1 MAYGPSDL
9 MGDLIALVEKRWAS
23 VRDVEQV
30 GVALELSECRQQ
42 VLLYQELKRLI
53 RLLPVELFSEE
64 EQRQNLL
71 QCCQGRSITPSS
83 GKRMSCLESR
93 HELD

>member
-9 MGDLIALVEKRWAS
+9 MGDLIALVEKRWAT

-30 GVALELSECRQQ
+30 GAALELDEVQTQ
-42 VLLYQELKRLI
+42 VLLYQELKRLV

-71 QCCQGRSITPSS
+71 QCCQGALDNAIEREEDELSGDPS
-83 GKRMSCLESR
+83 
-93 HELD
+93 

>member
-23 VRDVEQV
+23 VRDVEQD
-30 GVALELSECRQQ
+30 GVALELSVSRHP

-53 RLLPVELFSEE
+53 RLLPIE
-64 EQRQNLL
+64 
-71 QCCQGRSITPSS
+71 
-83 GKRMSCLESR
+83 
-93 HELD
+93 

>member
-9 MGDLIALVEKRWAS
+9 MGDLIALVEKRWAT

-30 GVALELSECRQQ
+30 GAALELAEVQTQ
-42 VLLYQELKRLI
+42 VLLYQELKRLV

-71 QCCQGRSITPSS
+71 QCCQGALDNAIEREEDELSGDPS
-83 GKRMSCLESR
+83 
-93 HELD
+93 

>member
-9 MGDLIALVEKRWAS
+9 MGDLIALVEKRWAT

-30 GVALELSECRQQ
+30 GVALELNEVQTQ
-42 VLLYQELKRLI
+42 VLLYQELKRLV

-71 QCCQGRSITPSS
+71 QCCQGALDNAIEREEDELSGDPS
-83 GKRMSCLESR
+83 
-93 HELD
+93 

>member
-30 GVALELSECRQQ
+30 GAALELDEVQTQ
-42 VLLYQELKRLI
+42 VLLYQELKRLV

-71 QCCQGRSITPSS
+71 QCCQGALDNAIEREEDELSGDPS
-83 GKRMSCLESR
+83 
-93 HELD
+93 

>member
-9 MGDLIALVEKRWAS
+9 MGDLIALVEKRWTT

-30 GVALELSECRQQ
+30 GTALELADTRQQ
-42 VLLYQELKRLI
+42 VQLYQELKRLI
-53 RLLPVELFSEE
+53 RLLPIELFSEE

-71 QCCQGRSITPSS
+71 QCCQGALDNAIEREEDELSGDPS
-83 GKRMSCLESR
+83 
-93 HELD
+93 

>member
-9 MGDLIALVEKRWAS
+9 MGDLIALVDKRWAS

-30 GVALELSECRQQ
+30 GVALELSDCRQQ

-53 RLLPVELFSEE
+53 RLLPVELFSEQ

-71 QCCQGRSITPSS
+71 QCCQGALDNAIEREEDELSGESS
-83 GKRMSCLESR
+83 
-93 HELD
+93 

>member
-9 MGDLIALVEKRWAS
+9 MGDLIALVEKRWAT

-30 GVALELSECRQQ
+30 GAALELNEVQTQ
-42 VLLYQELKRLI
+42 VLLYQELKRLV
-53 RLLPVELFSEE
+53 RLLPVELFGEE

-71 QCCQGRSITPSS
+71 QCCQGALDNAIEREEDELSGDPS
-83 GKRMSCLESR
+83 
-93 HELD
+93 

>member
-23 VRDVEQV
+23 VRDVEQISALL
-30 GVALELSECRQQ
+30 ALESSHEQ
-42 VLLYQELKRLI
+42 VRLYQELKRLI

-71 QCCQGRSITPSS
+71 QCCQGALDSAIEREEDELSGDPS
-83 GKRMSCLESR
+83 
-93 HELD
+93 

>member
-9 MGDLIALVEKRWAS
+9 MGDLISLVEKRWAT

-30 GVALELSECRQQ
+30 GTALELADTQQQ
-42 VLLYQELKRLI
+42 VQLYQELKRLI
-53 RLLPVELFSEE
+53 RLLPIELFSEE

-71 QCCQGRSITPSS
+71 QCCQGALDNAIEREEDELSGDPS
-83 GKRMSCLESR
+83 
-93 HELD
+93 

>member
-9 MGDLIALVEKRWAS
+9 MDDLIALVEKRWAT
-23 VRDVEQV
+23 VRDVEHV
-30 GVALELSECRQQ
+30 GAALELDEVQTQ
-42 VLLYQELKRLI
+42 VLLYQELKRLV

-71 QCCQGRSITPSS
+71 QCCQGALDNAIEREEDELSGDPS
-83 GKRMSCLESR
+83 
-93 HELD
+93 

>member
-9 MGDLIALVEKRWAS
+9 MGDLIALVEKRWAT

-30 GVALELSECRQQ
+30 GAALELDEVQTQ
-42 VLLYQELKRLI
+42 VLLYQELKRLV
-53 RLLPVELFSEE
+53 RLLPVALFSEE

-71 QCCQGRSITPSS
+71 QCCQGALDNAIEREEDELSGDPS
-83 GKRMSCLESR
+83 
-93 HELD
+93 

>member
-9 MGDLIALVEKRWAS
+9 MGDLIALVEKRWAT

-30 GVALELSECRQQ
+30 GAALELDEVQKQ
-42 VLLYQELKRLI
+42 VLLYQELKRLV

-71 QCCQGRSITPSS
+71 QCCHGALDNAIEREEDELSGDPS
-83 GKRMSCLESR
+83 
-93 HELD
+93 

>member
-9 MGDLIALVEKRWAS
+9 MGDLIALVEKRWAT

-30 GVALELSECRQQ
+30 GAALELDEVQKQ
-42 VLLYQELKRLI
+42 VLLYQELKRLV

-71 QCCQGRSITPSS
+71 QCCQGALDNAIEREEDELSGDPS
-83 GKRMSCLESR
+83 
-93 HELD
+93 

>member
-1 MAYGPSDL
+1 
-9 MGDLIALVEKRWAS
+9 
-23 VRDVEQV
+23 VEQV
-30 GVALELSECRQQ
+30 GVALELSDCRQQ

-71 QCCQGRSITPSS
+71 QCCQGALDNAIEREEDELSGESS
-83 GKRMSCLESR
+83 
-93 HELD
+93 

>member
-9 MGDLIALVEKRWAS
+9 MGDLIALVEKRWAT

-30 GVALELSECRQQ
+30 GVALELDEVQTQ
-42 VLLYQELKRLI
+42 VLLYQELKRLV

-71 QCCQGRSITPSS
+71 QCCQGALDNAIECEEDELSGDPS
-83 GKRMSCLESR
+83 
-93 HELD
+93 

>member
-9 MGDLIALVEKRWAS
+9 MGDLIALVEKRWAT

-30 GVALELSECRQQ
+30 GVALELDEVQTQ
-42 VLLYQELKRLI
+42 VLLYQELKRLV

-71 QCCQGRSITPSS
+71 QCCQGALDNAIEREEDELSGDPS
-83 GKRMSCLESR
+83 
-93 HELD
+93 

>member
-9 MGDLIALVEKRWAS
+9 MGDLIALVEKRWTT

-30 GVALELSECRQQ
+30 GTVLELADTRQQ
-42 VLLYQELKRLI
+42 VQLYQELKRLI
-53 RLLPVELFSEE
+53 RLLPIELFSEE

-71 QCCQGRSITPSS
+71 QCCQGALDNAIEREEDELSGDPS
-83 GKRMSCLESR
+83 
-93 HELD
+93 

>member
-9 MGDLIALVEKRWAS
+9 MGDLIALVETRWAT

-30 GVALELSECRQQ
+30 GTALELADTRQQ
-42 VLLYQELKRLI
+42 VQLYQELKRLI
-53 RLLPVELFSEE
+53 RLLPIELFSEE

-71 QCCQGRSITPSS
+71 QCCQGALDNAIEREEDELSGDPS
-83 GKRMSCLESR
+83 
-93 HELD
+93 

>member
-9 MGDLIALVEKRWAS
+9 MGDLIALVEKRWAT

-30 GVALELSECRQQ
+30 GAALELDEVQTQ
-42 VLLYQELKRLI
+42 VLLYQELKRLV

-71 QCCQGRSITPSS
+71 QCCQGALDNAIEREEDDLSGDPS
-83 GKRMSCLESR
+83 
-93 HELD
+93 

>member
-9 MGDLIALVEKRWAS
+9 MGDLIALVEKRWAT

-30 GVALELSECRQQ
+30 GVALELNEVQAQ
-42 VLLYQELKRLI
+42 VLLYQELKRLV

-71 QCCQGRSITPSS
+71 QCCQGALDNAIEREEDELSGDPS
-83 GKRMSCLESR
+83 
-93 HELD
+93 

>member
-9 MGDLIALVEKRWAS
+9 MGDLIALVEKRWAT

-30 GVALELSECRQQ
+30 GTVLELADTRQQ
-42 VLLYQELKRLI
+42 VQLYQELKRLI
-53 RLLPVELFSEE
+53 RLLPIELFSEE

-71 QCCQGRSITPSS
+71 QCCQGALDNAIEREEDELSGDPS
-83 GKRMSCLESR
+83 
-93 HELD
+93 